1 VQSTV
6 VTVRKMELIHSVQI
20 DQLLEGVERIRLGSL
35 LMLNE
40 LMMRGVYVQCHLQAV
55 FDQGR
60 CIIVD
65 FCAGD
70 ISILKLSVYLSK
82 LEI

>member
-1 VQSTV
+1 MV
-6 VTVRKMELIHSVQI
+6 
-20 DQLLEGVERIRLGSL
+20 
-35 LMLNE
+35 NE
-40 LMMRGVYVQCHLQAV
+40 KMMRGMHVQCHHQAV

-70 ISILKLSVYLSK
+70 ISTLKLSVYLSK
-82 LEI
+82 VEIQREHQ